1 MLSTAE
7 AKAAAPRSRAWKL
20 FDGQGLFL
28 FVAPTGCKSWRMKYR
43 HGGREKLLTFGRFP
57 EVSVNAARARRDAA
71 RAQLRAGQDPA
82 QAVTQIES
90 FEELARAWHDHM
102 CRTWSATHG
111 ADVLA
116 GLERD
121 VFPALGHRAAASIT
135 APELL
140 GVLRGIEARD
150 RIETARRLRQRLSM
164 IFRYGTAEGFLE
176 DDPAEKLGAAMRSS
190 RPPRPH
196 PALTAIEDCRA
207 LLAACDHVAGAGN
220 MVAHASRFLALTAVR
235 LDAVR
240 GMRWNE
246 VEDLDGPQPLWRV
259 PPARMKL
266 KREKKDEARFEHLV
280 PLAPAAVAVLH
291 AASHLLHPNRANL
304 HSGGADLHA
313 GLVFPGRSPTS
324 PLGER
329 AIGTLYV
336 RAGFAGRHVP
346 HGWRASFSTI
356 LNEQLGD
363 EWAPA
368 IDRALAHSPK
378 DKVEAAYNRAL
389 QLTRRRQL
397 FDRWAELL
405 CG

>member
-1 MLSTAE
+1 M
-7 AKAAAPRSRAWKL
+7 R
-20 FDGQGLFL
+20 G
-28 FVAPTGCKSWRMKYR
+28 
-43 HGGREKLLTFGRFP
+43 
-57 EVSVNAARARRDAA
+57 
-71 RAQLRAGQDPA
+71 
-82 QAVTQIES
+82 
-90 FEELARAWHDHM
+90 
-102 CRTWSATHG
+102 TWSTTHG
-111 ADVLA
+111 TDVLA

-121 VFPALGHRAAASIT
+121 VFPALGDRAAASIT

-140 GVLRGIEARD
+140 VVLRGIEARG

-176 DDPAEKLGAAMRSS
+176 DDPAEWLGAAMRSS

-207 LLAACDHVAGAGN
+207 LLHACIWDSGMQGPV
-220 MVAHASRFLALTAVR
+220 VTASHFLALTAAR

-240 GMRWNE
+240 GMRWDE
-246 VEDLDGPQPLWRV
+246 VEDLDGPAPLWRV

-266 KREKKDEARFEHLV
+266 KRDKKGEARFEHLV
-280 PLAPAAVAVLH
+280 PLAPAAVD
-291 AASHLLHPNRANL
+291 LLRIAKRYLVVNDKQ
-304 HSGGADLHA
+304 GGAEPHSKGYDA
-313 GLVFPGRSPTS
+313 PLVFPGRGGAV

-329 AIGTLYV
+329 AIGTLYA

-363 EWAPA
+363 EWSAA

-389 QLTRRRQL
+389 QLDRRRQL
-397 FDRWAELL
+397 FARWAEMLTR
-405 CG
+405 

>member
-1 MLSTAE
+1 MLTPAE
-7 AKAAAPRSRAWKL
+7 AKAAAPRAGAYKL

-28 FVAPTGCKSWRMKYR
+28 FVTTAGCKSWRLKYR
-43 HGGREKLLTFGRFP
+43 HGGREKLLTLGRFP
-57 EVSVNAARARRDAA
+57 EISINAARARRDAA
-71 RAQLRAGQDPA
+71 RAQLAGGLDPA
-82 QAVTQIES
+82 TVASEVNTLEQ
-90 FEELARAWHDHM
+90 LARAWHAHM
-102 CRTWSATHG
+102 AGTWSATHG

-121 VFPALGHRAAASIT
+121 VFPELGTRGAGTIS

-140 GVLRGIEARD
+140 AVLRTIERRD

-164 IFRYGTAEGFLE
+164 IFRYGIAEGHI
-176 DDPAEKLGAAMRSS
+176 DADPAALLGAAMRGG

-196 PALTAIEDCRA
+196 PALTSIEECRA
-207 LLAACDHVAGAGN
+207 LICACDAEVGQGSAVAL
-220 MVAHASRFLALTAVR
+220 ASRFLALTAVR

-240 GMRWNE
+240 GARWGE
-246 VEDLDGPQPLWRV
+246 VEDLDGDAPVWRV

-266 KREKKDEARFEHLV
+266 KRDKKGEARFEHLV
-280 PLAPAAVAVLH
+280 PLSPAAVAVLRQ
-291 AASHLLHPNRANL
+291 ARANL
-304 HSGGADLHA
+304 HSVDADLHA
-313 GLVFPGRSPTS
+313 DSLIFPGRGITA

-329 AIGTLYV
+329 AIGTLYA

-356 LNEQLGD
+356 LNEALGD
-363 EWAPA
+363 EWAAA

-389 QLTRRRQL
+389 QLGRRREL
-397 FDRWAELL
+397 FERWGAMLA
-405 CG
+405 G